1 MIAAVSILLPEI
13 FTMASRRPANEG
25 NPSSSNTTR
34 SAVAKAGRDLPSP
47 VQTTPKL
54 SLWVPRYPVETVPPT
69 MTTSPN
75 ATKTVFGTTGTP
87 IRRQSTPSP
96 AAMDRCV
103 TTTVVSVGP

>member
-1 MIAAVSILLPEI
+1 M
-13 FTMASRRPANEG
+13 
-25 NPSSSNTTR
+25 
-34 SAVAKAGRDLPSP
+34 
-47 VQTTPKL
+47 QTTPKL
-54 SLWVPRYPVETVPPT
+54 SLGVPRYPAETVPPT

-103 TTTVVSVGP
+103 TTTVVSVGPDLAHTAGADQGQRLSVLA